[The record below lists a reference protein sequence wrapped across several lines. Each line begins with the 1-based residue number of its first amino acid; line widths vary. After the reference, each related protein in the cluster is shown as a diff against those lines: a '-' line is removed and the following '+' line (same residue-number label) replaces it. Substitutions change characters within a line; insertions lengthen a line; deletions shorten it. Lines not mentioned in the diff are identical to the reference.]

1 MRFHANFNGILQ
13 FLILRNLYPIYR
25 IELELN
31 DTSDT
36 LRSTS
41 YLDLQF
47 EICFV

>member
-13 FLILRNLYPIYR
+13 FLIRRNLYPIYR